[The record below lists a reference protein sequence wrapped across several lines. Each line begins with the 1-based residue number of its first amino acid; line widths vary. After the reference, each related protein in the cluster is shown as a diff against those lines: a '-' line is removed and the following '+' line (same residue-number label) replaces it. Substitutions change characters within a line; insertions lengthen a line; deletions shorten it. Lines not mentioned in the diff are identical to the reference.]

1 MKTPFTTE
9 QFFNIFEKYNLALFP
24 IQLIFILLGI
34 IGLFLLHS
42 RYRLKSKLTGGFLGL
57 LWIWMGLVYHI
68 SFFSEINKAA
78 FVFGGI
84 FILQG
89 LLILINTF
97 IAEKLT
103 FNFIPQTRDYFGYFF
118 IVFGLLIYPVISYF
132 AVGSAVRTIA
142 LGLPCPSTILTL
154 GFFMLTN
161 NKFPK
166 YLLIIPS
173 LWAIVGLSAAINL
186 GVYQDFM
193 IFVAALM
200 ANIFLVKRKINGKA
214 PYQSAKPDRIS

>member
-9 QFFNIFEKYNLALFP
+9 QFFNVFEKYNSTMFP
-24 IQLIFILLGI
+24 LQLIIILLGI
-34 IGLFLLHS
+34 AGIFLL
-42 RYRLKSKLTGGFLGL
+42 YSKYSFKDKLIGGYLGV
-57 LWIWMGLVYHI
+57 LWLWMGLAYHI
-68 SFFSEINKAA
+68 GFFAEINKVA

-89 LLILINTF
+89 LLILFNTF
-97 IAEKLT
+97 VKGRLIFDFFPKT
-103 FNFIPQTRDYFGYFF
+103 KDYLGYFF
-118 IVFGLLIYPVISYF
+118 IIFGLILYPIIGYFMVDSLTKTIS
-132 AVGSAVRTIA
+132 
-142 LGLPCPSTILTL
+142 LGLPCPTTILTF

-173 LWAIVGLSAAINL
+173 LWAIIGLSAAINF

-193 IFVAALM
+193 ILITAIIADIVL
-200 ANIFLVKRKINGKA
+200 IKRKTLKN
-214 PYQSAKPDRIS
+214 